1 MKFRELRA
9 DEVEVRVATCN
20 ERGVSL
26 LLYKDSRVDQRILDE
41 TVKPENWQKRFYE
54 CKGTLFCSVGIDIEH
69 SDGHMS
75 VSSEWVWKDD
85 AGEPSNMSAQKGE
98 ASDAFKRACFNWG
111 IGRELYTAPF
121 IWIPANQCNIKQGR
135 NGKPACFDHFSVSA
149 LKIDK
154 GEITELQIY
163 NRDTRQIC
171 FAWASG
177 KQQAQAD
184 PLRSAKVRLAKA
196 IDIWAERT
204 GQDAEQTKKNVP
216 QMPGFAQTVEF
227 YTNAA
232 KQFEEANA
240 S

>member
-20 ERGVSL
+20 DRGVSL

-41 TVKPENWQKRFYE
+41 TAGAENWQKKFYE
-54 CKGTLFCSVGIDIEH
+54 CKGTLFCSVGINC
-69 SDGHMS
+69 DG
-75 VSSEWVWKDD
+75 VWVWKDD

-111 IGRELYTAPF
+111 IGRELYTSPF
-121 IWIPANQCNIKQGR
+121 IWVGKEQCNIKQGR
-135 NGKPACFDHFSVSA
+135 NGKLACFDHFSVPT
-149 LKIDK
+149 LKIDN

-163 NRDTRQIC
+163 NRETRQIC
-171 FAWASG
+171 FTWASG
-177 KQQAQAD
+177 KQRQPQPQAD
-184 PLRSAKVRLAKA
+184 PLQSAKIRLARA
-196 IDIWAERT
+196 IDTWAART
-204 GQDAEQTKKNVP
+204 GQDAEQAKRNVP